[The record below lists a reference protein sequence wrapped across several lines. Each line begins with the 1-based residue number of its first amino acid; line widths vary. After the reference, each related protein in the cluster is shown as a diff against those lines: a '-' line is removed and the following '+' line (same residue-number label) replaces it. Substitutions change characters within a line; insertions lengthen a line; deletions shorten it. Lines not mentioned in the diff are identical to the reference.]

1 MVDFVNVSTN
11 VYRINIEMGW
21 LLVIGEWRV
30 ASYMDDVIRKN
41 SYEWLFEEF

>member
-11 VYRINIEMGW
+11 VYHINIEMGW

-30 ASYMDDVIRKN
+30 VSYMDDGIRKKQ
-41 SYEWLFEEF
+41 